1 MELPKITVPTYV
13 VTLPSNGARHRV
25 RPFLVKE
32 EKMLMMAVE
41 SKDPWEVINATR
53 QVITNCLV
61 DDDLDIEKIPFFD
74 VDYLLIVLRAKSVS
88 ETIDINFQCNNMV
101 EGEICGHVFPVTL
114 DILSSELVKEE
125 GLEEKIELGGGIG
138 AKMKYPSYA
147 DVKAITAAADV
158 DQKILFIQKCVDYL
172 FDANQIYPSKDMDD
186 AAFSTFVDGLTQAQF
201 EKLENWTDNLPH
213 LIVTS
218 EKKCE
223 KCGFDHKIRYR
234 NLDSFF
240 L

>member
-1 MELPKITVPTYV
+1 MELPKITVPTYI
-13 VTLPSNGARHRV
+13 VTLPSNGAKHRV

-41 SKDPWEVINATR
+41 SKDPFDMINTTR
-53 QVITNCLV
+53 QVIVNCLV
-61 DDDLDIEKIPFFD
+61 DNDLDIDKIPFFD
-74 VDYLLIVLRAKSVS
+74 VDYLLVVLRAKSVS
-88 ETIDINFQCNNMV
+88 ETIDINFKCNNTV
-101 EGEICGHVFPVTL
+101 ESGICGAVFPVTL
-114 DILSSELVKEE
+114 DILSSELVKDDAMM
-125 GLEEKIELGGGIG
+125 EKIELGGGIG

-147 DVKAITAAADV
+147 DVKSISALPDV
-158 DQKILFIQKCVDYL
+158 DQKIRFIQKCVDYL

-201 EKLENWTDNLPH
+201 EKLESWTDNLPQ
-213 LIVTS
+213 LVILA
-218 EKKCE
+218 EKSCS